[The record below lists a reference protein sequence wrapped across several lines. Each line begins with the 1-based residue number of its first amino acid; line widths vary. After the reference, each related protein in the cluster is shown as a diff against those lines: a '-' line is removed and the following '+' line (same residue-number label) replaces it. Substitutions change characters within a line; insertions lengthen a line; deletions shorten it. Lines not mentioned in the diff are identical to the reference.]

1 MANTMSGELA
11 TCACG
16 AKGWIM
22 DRAHHLDVRKHW
34 FVIHHES
41 GEVHRVVRVWTDKGF
56 RFEVADE

>member
-1 MANTMSGELA
+1 MANNMSGELA

-22 DRAHHLDVRKHW
+22 DRAKPLSVHEHW

-41 GEVHRVVRVWTDKGF
+41 GQVHKVERFWNGEAF
-56 RFEVADE
+56 RFREVN